1 MTRGASDSHGAWARS
16 GLSNNASGFVAC
28 ARRAEADAPKYMS
41 IEEQARRFQMAVN
54 VEGSGGW
61 ADRQRHLLLSGMVVL
76 RQAVGVHEWWE
87 PLLTPYAHYVHA
99 LRCTRWYRISMESG
113 SSPEAISA

>member
-1 MTRGASDSHGAWARS
+1 MSEAAAAQLWGHTKKS
-16 GLSNNASGFVAC
+16 GICRKA
-28 ARRAEADAPKYMS
+28 
-41 IEEQARRFQMAVN
+41 EQARRFQMAVN